1 MTDFGNSDNN
11 SDNQSHPPVN
21 DTLVQ
26 IVDVAFERGD
36 RKIFTGMSLDI
47 PRGKLTAI
55 LGGSGTG
62 KTTLLNLIG
71 GRLKPSSGKVTVD
84 GLSVPDLSTRELYGL
99 RKRMG
104 LLFQSGALLTDLN
117 VFENVAFP
125 VREHTKLSE
134 NLVRHLVLLKLQMV
148 GLRGARELMPS
159 ELSGGMARRVALARA
174 IVLDPMMVMYDEPF
188 AGLDPISM
196 GITVKLIKELNHALG
211 ITSIIVT
218 HDVDEAVTIA
228 DYMYLI
234 GEGRVIAHGGAQE
247 MKNSNSDEVRQFMDG
262 LPDGPVAFHYPA
274 DDYRTDLLGVDE

>member
-1 MTDFGNSDNN
+1 MTDLGNSDNK
-11 SDNQSHPPVN
+11 SDNQAHSLTDN
-21 DTLVQ
+21 ALVQ
-26 IVDVAFERGD
+26 LVDVSFSRGD
-36 RKIFTGMSLDI
+36 RKIFNGMSLDI
-47 PRGKLTAI
+47 PRAKVTAI

-71 GRLKPSSGKVTVD
+71 GRLKPASGKVIVD
-84 GLSVPDLSTRELYGL
+84 GLSVPDLSTRELYAL

-134 NLVRHLVLLKLQMV
+134 SLIHHLVLLKLQMV

-234 GEGRVIAHGGAQE
+234 GEGRVIAHGSAEE
-247 MKNSNSDEVRQFMDG
+247 MKNSSSDEVRQFMDG

-274 DDYRTDLLGVDE
+274 DDYRTDLMGVDQ

>member
-1 MTDFGNSDNN
+1 M
-11 SDNQSHPPVN
+11 
-21 DTLVQ
+21 
-26 IVDVAFERGD
+26 
-36 RKIFTGMSLDI
+36 
-47 PRGKLTAI
+47 
-55 LGGSGTG
+55 
-62 KTTLLNLIG
+62 
-71 GRLKPSSGKVTVD
+71 
-84 GLSVPDLSTRELYGL
+84 
-99 RKRMG
+99 
-104 LLFQSGALLTDLN
+104 
-117 VFENVAFP
+117 AFP

-134 NLVRHLVLLKLQMV
+134 NLIRHLVLLKLQMV

-234 GEGRVIAHGGAQE
+234 GEGRVIAHGSAEE
-247 MKNSNSDEVRQFMDG
+247 MKNSSSDEVRQFMDG
-262 LPDGPVAFHYPA
+262 LPDGPVAVHYPA
-274 DDYRTDLLGVDE
+274 DDYRTDLMGVD

>member
-1 MTDFGNSDNN
+1 M
-11 SDNQSHPPVN
+11 
-21 DTLVQ
+21 LVQ
-26 IVDVAFERGD
+26 LVDVSFERGD
-36 RKIFTGMSLDI
+36 RKIFKGMSLDI

-71 GRLKPSSGKVTVD
+71 GRLKPSSGKVIVD
-84 GLSVPDLSTRELYGL
+84 GLSVPDLSTRELYAL

-117 VFENVAFP
+117 VFDNVAFP
-125 VREHTKLSE
+125 VREHTRLSE

-148 GLRGARELMPS
+148 GLRGARELKPS

-234 GEGRVIAHGGAQE
+234 GEGRVIAHGSAQE

-274 DDYRTDLLGVDE
+274 NDYRADLMGVDE

>member
-1 MTDFGNSDNN
+1 MTDSVNSDINKNN
-11 SDNQSHPPVN
+11 QTHSSMGDA
-21 DTLVQ
+21 LVQ
-26 IVDVAFERGD
+26 FVDVSFDRGD
-36 RKIFTGMSLDI
+36 RKIFNGMTLEI

-62 KTTLLNLIG
+62 KTTLLNIIG
-71 GRLKPSSGKVTVD
+71 GRLKPSSGKVIVD
-84 GLSVPDLSTRELYGL
+84 GLSVPDLSTRELYRL

-117 VFENVAFP
+117 VFDNVAFP

-134 NLVRHLVLLKLQMV
+134 NLIRHLVLLKLQMV

-234 GEGRVIAHGGAQE
+234 GEGRVIAHGSAEE
-247 MKNSNSDEVRQFMDG
+247 MKNSSSDEVRQFMDG

-274 DDYRTDLLGVDE
+274 DDYRTDLMGVD

>member
-71 GRLKPSSGKVTVD
+71 GRLKPSSGKVIVD

-234 GEGRVIAHGGAQE
+234 GEGRVIAHGSAQE

-274 DDYRTDLLGVDE
+274 DDYRADLLGVDE